1 MRLHRSRRAGVV
13 ALLSSVT
20 TAVLAATLVLQ
31 PPASAGARPDSRPD
45 LFDAAQVAAAGTG
58 TMTFRATGESSDH
71 GTDSFTSP
79 PSSITCAVGADNP
92 RVPVL
97 KPDKIEGSAWAGCT
111 SFMTSI
117 LVTVS
122 LFRGDDRVATNTSEG
137 FVVPNWGT
145 STFGPCQ
152 GGAYYAAGSAIF
164 VPPPGYWP
172 PSLTVDIA
180 ASDVVAINGAG
191 TAFPPFICQQSS
203 TPPPTDPPPPS
214 GLPVINSLTCQSAG
228 WSELACTL
236 SASNWTQIRWTING
250 KQVSFW
256 NNKTSIQ
263 ASCSTGQPTVLI
275 EQKDVPVKVVVSNSS
290 GSTQRQTSVSCIV
303 VG

>member
-31 PPASAGARPDSRPD
+31 PPASAAARPDSGPD
-45 LFDAAQVAAAGTG
+45 LFEAAQMAAADTG
-58 TMTFRATGESSDH
+58 TMTFRATGESSGR

-79 PSSITCAVGADNP
+79 PSSITCAVGADTP

-97 KPDKIEGSAWAGCT
+97 KPDQIEGSAWAGCT

-122 LFRGDDRVATNTSEG
+122 LFRGDDRVSTKTSKA

-152 GGAYYAAGSAIF
+152 GGVYFAAGSAIF

-172 PSLTVDIA
+172 PSLTVDIG
-180 ASDVVAINGAG
+180 ASGVVAINGAG

-214 GLPVINSLTCQSAG
+214 GVPVINSLHCEYLGNNQFD
-228 WSELACTL
+228 CHL
-236 SASNWTQIRWTING
+236 SVSNWTQIRWTYNG
-250 KQVSFW
+250 TRQAAWDNQTTVRSGCGGGIPRITATASNANGSTTAQDSFR
-256 NNKTSIQ
+256 
-263 ASCSTGQPTVLI
+263 CEGQPL
-275 EQKDVPVKVVVSNSS
+275 
-290 GSTQRQTSVSCIV
+290 
-303 VG
+303 